1 VDVKRRASLSGAI
14 IIMTARRC
22 TMVDVIE
29 KDAEGNMIC
38 CGCKQPLNINKSY
51 VQRKEADDGAVVFY
65 HVHKYCSVNEVYKP

>member
-1 VDVKRRASLSGAI
+1 
-14 IIMTARRC
+14 
-22 TMVDVIE
+22 MVDVIE